1 MIEDDTYVVKGFSPL
16 EVVADVPLG
25 KLIYN
30 QLLTHCN
37 EDTAM
42 VS

>member
-16 EVVADVPLG
+16 EVVAGVPLG